1 MGVVRISHVT
11 RVSTNNNIVQRRPPG
26 CSGSSSSTSESSS
39 TASCRPSNSSAS
51 GADDDTIP
59 TDTTASSTDS
69 EALSLLEKLRAPSK
83 KEKNCGHI
91 CSCQFMMRHALH
103 VLFKHNSHF
112 LSIMIWSSSIIRKK
126 IGNCGITFSA
136 EI

>member
-1 MGVVRISHVT
+1 MVVVRISHVT
-11 RVSTNNNIVQRRPPG
+11 RVSTNNYTTAV

-39 TASCRPSNSSAS
+39 RASCRPSTSSAS

-83 KEKNCGHI
+83 KRKNCALV
-91 CSCQFMMRHALH
+91 CSCEFMMRHALH
-103 VLFKHNSHF
+103 VLSKHNNF
-112 LSIMIWSSSIIRKK
+112 
-126 IGNCGITFSA
+126 F
-136 EI
+136 

>member
-11 RVSTNNNIVQRRPPG
+11 RVSTNNCTTAS
-26 CSGSSSSTSESSS
+26 CSGSGSSTSESSS

-51 GADDDTIP
+51 GADDDAIP

-83 KEKNCGHI
+83 KVKNCCHI
-91 CSCQFMMRHALH
+91 CSCEFMMRHALH
-103 VLFKHNSHF
+103 VPY
-112 LSIMIWSSSIIRKK
+112 IMK
-126 IGNCGITFSA
+126 F
-136 EI
+136 

>member
-11 RVSTNNNIVQRRPPG
+11 RVLTNNCTTAA

-51 GADDDTIP
+51 GADDYTIP
-59 TDTTASSTDS
+59 TDTTASSTNS

-83 KEKNCGHI
+83 KGKI
-91 CSCQFMMRHALH
+91 AVISVH
-103 VLFKHNSHF
+103 VSL
-112 LSIMIWSSSIIRKK
+112 
-126 IGNCGITFSA
+126 
-136 EI
+136 

>member
-11 RVSTNNNIVQRRPPG
+11 CVSTNNG
-26 CSGSSSSTSESSS
+26 TTAACSGSSSSTSESSS

-59 TDTTASSTDS
+59 TTTASSTDS
-69 EALSLLEKLRAPSK
+69 EDLSLLKKLRAPSK

-91 CSCQFMMRHALH
+91 CSCEFMMRHALH
-103 VLFKHNSHF
+103 VRSKHNSHF
-112 LSIMIWSSSIIRKK
+112 LSIMIWSSSIIR
-126 IGNCGITFSA
+126 
-136 EI
+136 